1 MNASRTISSPQAA
14 GETGDRILR
23 YTLGERVNHWIA
35 GLSYMYLLI
44 TGLAFWSPYMFWL
57 AILVGGGPTARF
69 WHPWIGLLFAAS
81 VLWMYKIWRR
91 DMVVTEADRAWQRA
105 IIHYIRNEDEDLPP
119 IGRFNYGQKL
129 FFWLMFYGVIL
140 LVLSGLVLWFT
151 ESIPWSLRWLRYL
164 AVAVHVSAALAT
176 IGGFIIHVYMGTAM
190 VRGGFNSIIR
200 GEVSAAWAKTHHR
213 LWYNQVA
220 GESPIKNPSRPSRP

>member
-1 MNASRTISSPQAA
+1 MSASRTISSPQAA

-35 GLSYMYLLI
+35 GLSYIYLLI

-140 LVLSGLVLWFT
+140 PAFGAGPVVHGIHSV
-151 ESIPWSLRWLRYL
+151 ES
-164 AVAVHVSAALAT
+164 AL
-176 IGGFIIHVYMGTAM
+176 GTLPCH
-190 VRGGFNSIIR
+190 RR
-200 GEVSAAWAKTHHR
+200 PHHR
-213 LWYNQVA
+213 RPRNHRRLHHSCVHGHGHGARRLQFHHPR
-220 GESPIKNPSRPSRP
+220 GSFRCLGKNASSALVQPSGR